1 MDVKR
6 NKWHLCCGC
15 KLCFGS
21 NNLEP
26 KHVFIG
32 LFKVT
37 NTSGMAMAPK
47 LQELLNKF
55 TLTNKIIIYVKDEG
69 SNLQ

>member
-1 MDVKR
+1 
-6 NKWHLCCGC
+6 
-15 KLCFGS
+15 
-21 NNLEP
+21 LEP

>member
-1 MDVKR
+1 M
-6 NKWHLCCGC
+6 WL
-15 KLCFGS
+15 LAY
-21 NNLEP
+21 L
-26 KHVFIG
+26 
-32 LFKVT
+32 

-47 LQELLNKF
+47 LQELLDRF